1 MWTLLPFQKP
11 HTCPLAPLSWQCL
24 VLRAVLQ
31 TQLHQGTVVHAG
43 SPASLG
49 TTLVQDFGSSW
60 PHLPEPFLTSPQ
72 RLLSL
77 LPSQPAR
84 NMALSSMFRAGQV
97 QESSS
102 RPSHRVVSGP
112 VSCCSSSSGRT
123 VSPLRQLEGS
133 SPPARRRSMGSC
145 RSMEKPWLVM
155 VLLWDQ
161 LPPLYMLGMLLPHE
175 FSPRSG
181 LWAGDS
187 SSWPQ
192 RL

>member
-1 MWTLLPFQKP
+1 MRVFSTAMVENIPVFGISTGHTFPPVCCQPRVPLELERHGGGEMWTLLPFQKP

-43 SPASLG
+43 SPASPG

-60 PHLPEPFLTSPQ
+60 PHLPELFLTSPQ

-112 VSCCSSSSGRT
+112 VSCCSSS
-123 VSPLRQLEGS
+123 
-133 SPPARRRSMGSC
+133 
-145 RSMEKPWLVM
+145 
-155 VLLWDQ
+155 
-161 LPPLYMLGMLLPHE
+161 
-175 FSPRSG
+175 
-181 LWAGDS
+181 
-187 SSWPQ
+187 
-192 RL
+192 